1 MFTNAAVSHMIE
13 YRFTCKR
20 KLIHYISIL
29 LHRSKSTLSKYMLQN
44 PQLISITTYFWHFNG
59 RLKYSCSCADRCYL
73 DCHRFFS
80 SFTETWIKKSFLN
93 KTLRTAVIN
102 NLSEVSWLTYNSS
115 SKKNKVK
122 NKRITN
128 NIK

>member
-29 LHRSKSTLSKYMLQN
+29 LHRGKSALSKYMIHN
-44 PQLISITTYFWHFNG
+44 PQLISMTTYFWHFKG
-59 RLKYSCSCADRCYL
+59 RLKYSCSCADRFYL

-80 SFTETWIKKSFLN
+80 SFQKLESKKSFLN

-115 SKKNKVK
+115 SKKTKSK
-122 NKRITN
+122 TN
-128 NIK
+128 VWLTR